1 MTKSCLPIPMVG
13 RDRQLD
19 KEEDISAFGLSPFK
33 SSLFRMLWIA
43 ALFSYVGAAMYD
55 VGASWLMTSLAP
67 NPLFVSLITTATTL
81 PILLLALPSGI
92 LSDIFDRRIILLITS
107 AYMFTISTALGIL
120 TLVGLTTTT
129 VLLIFT
135 FALGA
140 GTTMIRTPIIP
151 TMSGQVS
158 RTELPDA
165 LTLSALA
172 SNLGRVIGPIVGGF
186 IVSAIAP
193 WAVFFIN
200 SASFIGMMIVLSRL
214 PRKANVPYYQQQQSS
229 LPPENIIR
237 AIRIQI
243 RYIRYSQVAHVLIIR
258 AGLFTL
264 CSSALLSLLP
274 LLAKSDLGLDSIG
287 FGLLLGSFGVGA
299 IIGGTLVLPR
309 LRPKASVESLITVS
323 IVLLAIATFTMG
335 YVRVFE
341 IACVVMGIGGIAYI
355 TILSNYYTI
364 GVKSAPKWIGARV
377 LAVYLLILNGGLV
390 VGSVIWG
397 TVANT
402 FGIPVTLSIASL
414 ALGVT
419 IIARKHYSS
428 TLLDDL
434 DFTPASDHWSLPPHY
449 SIDPS
454 QGDNHAL
461 ITIEY
466 NKIDPKLSDEFQ
478 RSVHELGRMLRS
490 EGMAYWELFQDPAD
504 IGHYIEIRIA
514 DTWTDHMRQHEY
526 VTKNVQ
532 DMENRI
538 RELIKDCPQ
547 PIITH
552 YVAKSPP
559 K

>member
-1 MTKSCLPIPMVG
+1 MTKSYLLIRMVG
-13 RDRQLD
+13 RDGQVD
-19 KEEDISAFGLSPFK
+19 KVQDNPTSGLSPFK
-33 SSLFRMLWIA
+33 SSLYRMLWVG

-67 NPLFVSLITTATTL
+67 NPLFVSLITTATAL
-81 PILLLALPSGI
+81 PILLFALPSGI
-92 LSDIFDRRIILLITS
+92 LSDLFDRRTILLIAS
-107 AYMFTISTALGIL
+107 AYMFTLTAVLGIL
-120 TLVGLTTTT
+120 TFVGLTTTT

-151 TMSGQVS
+151 TMTGLVS
-158 RTELPDA
+158 RRELPDA

-186 IVSAIAP
+186 IVSAFAP
-193 WAVFFIN
+193 WAVFFVN
-200 SASFIGMMIVLSRL
+200 SASFIVMIIVLSRL
-214 PRKANVPYYQQQQSS
+214 PRKPDEPYNQKQSS

-243 RYIRYSQVAHVLIIR
+243 RYIRYSQAAHVLIIR

-274 LLAKSDLGLDSIG
+274 LLAKRDLGLDSIG
-287 FGLLLGSFGVGA
+287 YGLLLGSFGIGA
-299 IIGGTLVLPR
+299 IIGGIVILPW
-309 LRPKASVESLITVS
+309 LRSKASVESLITLS
-323 IVLLAIATFTMG
+323 IALLAIVTFTMG
-335 YVRVFE
+335 YVRFFE
-341 IACVVMGIGGIAYI
+341 IACLVMGIGGIAYI
-355 TILSNYYTI
+355 TILSKFYTI

-377 LAVYLLILNGGLV
+377 LSVYLLVLNGGLV
-390 VGSVIWG
+390 VGSLIWG

-402 FGIPVTLSIASL
+402 FGIPITLSIASL

-419 IIARKHYSS
+419 IITRRRFSS
-428 TLLDDL
+428 RLLDDL
-434 DFTPASDHWSLPPHY
+434 DFTPASDHWSLPPES

-454 QGDNHAL
+454 QVQNHAL

-466 NKIDPKLSDEFQ
+466 NKIDPKISDEFQ
-478 RSVHELGRMLRS
+478 RNVHELGRLLKS

-504 IGHYIEIRIA
+504 SGHYIEIRIA
-514 DTWTDHMRQHEY
+514 DTWTDHLRQHEY
-526 VTKNVQ
+526 VTKNVR

-538 RELIKDCPQ
+538 RELIKDCPD
-547 PIITH
+547 PIISH
-552 YVAKSPP
+552 YVGNSPP

>member
-1 MTKSCLPIPMVG
+1 MVE

-19 KEEDISAFGLSPFK
+19 GQKNISVSGLSPFK
-33 SSLFRMLWIA
+33 HSIYKTLWIA

-81 PILLLALPSGI
+81 PIFLFALPSGI
-92 LSDIFDRRIILLITS
+92 LSDIFDRRSVLLITC
-107 AYMFTISTALGIL
+107 AYMFTISTVLGLL
-120 TLVGLTTTT
+120 TLVGLTTAA
-129 VLLIFT
+129 VLLILT

-151 TMSGQVS
+151 IMSGLVS
-158 RTELPDA
+158 RSELPAA

-172 SNLGRVIGPIVGGF
+172 SNIGRVIGPTVGGF
-186 IVSAIAP
+186 IVAAIAP
-193 WAVFFIN
+193 WAVFFLN
-200 SASFIGMMIVLSRL
+200 SASFIGMIIVLSRL
-214 PRKANVPYYQQQQSS
+214 PGKPGTQRTS

-237 AIRIQI
+237 AIRVQM
-243 RYIRYSQVAHVLIIR
+243 RYIRYSQAAHVLIVR

-274 LLAKSDLGLDSIG
+274 LLAKHQLGLDSTG
-287 FGLLLGSFGVGA
+287 FGLLLGSFGMGA
-299 IIGGTLVLPR
+299 IIGGIVILPR
-309 LRPKASVESLITVS
+309 LRPKASVESLITGS
-323 IVLLAIATFTMG
+323 IALLAIVTFTIG
-335 YVRVFE
+335 YVRDFD
-341 IACVVMGIGGIAYI
+341 ILCLVMGLGGAAYI
-355 TILSNYYTI
+355 TILSKFYTI
-364 GVKSAPKWIGARV
+364 GIKSAPRWIGARV

-402 FGIPVTLSIASL
+402 FGIPDTLLVSSL
-414 ALGVT
+414 TLGAT
-419 IIARKHYSS
+419 IIAKKRYSS
-428 TLLDDL
+428 NLLEDL
-434 DFTPASDHWSLPPHY
+434 DFTPASDHWSLPPQY
-449 SIDPS
+449 LVDPS
-454 QGDNHAL
+454 QNDSQAL

-466 NKIDPKLSDEFQ
+466 NKIDPQLADEFEQ
-478 RSVHELGRMLRS
+478 NVRELGRILKS
-490 EGMAYWELFQDPAD
+490 EGMAYWELFQDPSD

-532 DMENRI
+532 FIENKI
-538 RELIKDCPQ
+538 RALIKDSPQ
-547 PIITH
+547 PIISH
-552 YVAKSPP
+552 YIGKSS